1 MEKVSSMA
9 DQWNEAHTADGDQ
22 VWLALLRESLD
33 EVDRVP
39 TSVFE
44 AGYAAFSWRTIDAEL
59 AHLTYDSSSAEA
71 LAGVR
76 SQQAALR
83 AMTFASNSFT
93 IELQVEPTMLLGQV
107 IPAAEAGTL
116 FVTMRDGTSFGVP
129 FDELGCFTIDP
140 TPPGAFRLQ
149 FPGEASVVTDWITL

>member
-9 DQWNEAHTADGDQ
+9 DQWNKADPTDGDQ
-22 VWLALLRESLD
+22 GLLALLRESLD

-39 TSVFE
+39 ARVFE

-71 LAGVR
+71 MAGVR

-93 IELQVEPTMLLGQV
+93 IELPVEPTMLLGQV
-107 IPAAEAGTL
+107 IPATA
-116 FVTMRDGTSFGVP
+116 
-129 FDELGCFTIDP
+129 
-140 TPPGAFRLQ
+140 PGLLY
-149 FPGEASVVTDWITL
+149 V

>member
-9 DQWNEAHTADGDQ
+9 DQWNEAQHADGDRG
-22 VWLALLRESLD
+22 WLALLAESLD
-33 EVDRVP
+33 EVERVP
-39 TSVFE
+39 ASVFE
-44 AGYAAFSWRTIDAEL
+44 AAYAAFSWRTIDAEL

-83 AMTFASNSFT
+83 AMTFASTSFT

-107 IPAAEAGTL
+107 IPTSEPGLLHVA
-116 FVTMRDGTSFGVP
+116 MRDGTNFTVP